1 MKKIIRSTNDLL
13 LAVLMGGL
21 SIFLLLSK
29 KIITGVENGL
39 GGMWA
44 QASTYIHLLAG
55 ALTGCGSTGSSS
67 AQEVIDY
74 VNANPGKVTVGCTG
88 SNNVNY
94 GTTMELLKDMGIYD
108 EVTIVPYD
116 GGTASE
122 TALQG
127 GISSTAL
134 MMGLFAITK
143 VFNQSLELH
152 KPRPKIEFK
161 KTTLIPPFSEMKSC
175 WKAIG
180 IGCVIGTGI
189 GILPGIGQN
198 ASTLISYNLARTVS
212 KTPQEFGHGC
222 PEGISASETSNNAT
236 NGGALIPLVCL
247 GIPGDLTTSAL
258 IGGLMIHG
266 LQPGPLLYS
275 QHPELVGGI
284 MVACFMANVV
294 MYIMELGLMKAFV
307 RMVNVKLS
315 FLFPAIVACCVL
327 GVYTLNNRM
336 FDVWVMI
343 IFGFVGYLL
352 ICLGIDM
359 APVILG
365 FILGPLIEKYMRRA
379 LISANGNWADMFNR
393 PVSVFFV
400 VIAILFVVVPV
411 IKKAVT
417 HGKEK
422 A

>member
-13 LAVLMGGL
+13 LAVLMSGL

-108 EVTIVPYD
+108 KVTIVPYD
-116 GGTASE
+116 GGAASE

-127 GISSTAL
+127 GI
-134 MMGLFAITK
+134 
-143 VFNQSLELH
+143 
-152 KPRPKIEFK
+152 
-161 KTTLIPPFSEMKSC
+161 
-175 WKAIG
+175 
-180 IGCVIGTGI
+180 
-189 GILPGIGQN
+189 
-198 ASTLISYNLARTVS
+198 
-212 KTPQEFGHGC
+212 
-222 PEGISASETSNNAT
+222 
-236 NGGALIPLVCL
+236 
-247 GIPGDLTTSAL
+247 
-258 IGGLMIHG
+258 
-266 LQPGPLLYS
+266 
-275 QHPELVGGI
+275 
-284 MVACFMANVV
+284 MVAYFMANVV

-359 APVILG
+359 APVIKKDCDTRKGKGITLHRIRRWTG
-365 FILGPLIEKYMRRA
+365 KAEHRCLFFYGGSSDGYDLSRKQKRLYRAAGRHGPPQRQPSDQAAHDVPADPRPDGGGRRA
-379 LISANGNWADMFNR
+379 LRDPA
-393 PVSVFFV
+393 
-400 VIAILFVVVPV
+400 
-411 IKKAVT
+411 
-417 HGKEK
+417 
-422 A
+422 

>member
-108 EVTIVPYD
+108 KVTIVPYD
-116 GGTASE
+116 GGAASE

-134 MMGLFAITK
+134 MMGLFAITE

-161 KTTLIPPFSEMKSC
+161 RPRSS
-175 WKAIG
+175 
-180 IGCVIGTGI
+180 
-189 GILPGIGQN
+189 
-198 ASTLISYNLARTVS
+198 
-212 KTPQEFGHGC
+212 
-222 PEGISASETSNNAT
+222 
-236 NGGALIPLVCL
+236 
-247 GIPGDLTTSAL
+247 
-258 IGGLMIHG
+258 
-266 LQPGPLLYS
+266 
-275 QHPELVGGI
+275 
-284 MVACFMANVV
+284 
-294 MYIMELGLMKAFV
+294 
-307 RMVNVKLS
+307 
-315 FLFPAIVACCVL
+315 
-327 GVYTLNNRM
+327 
-336 FDVWVMI
+336 
-343 IFGFVGYLL
+343 
-352 ICLGIDM
+352 
-359 APVILG
+359 
-365 FILGPLIEKYMRRA
+365 RR
-379 LISANGNWADMFNR
+379 S
-393 PVSVFFV
+393 P
-400 VIAILFVVVPV
+400 
-411 IKKAVT
+411 K
-417 HGKEK
+417 
-422 A
+422 